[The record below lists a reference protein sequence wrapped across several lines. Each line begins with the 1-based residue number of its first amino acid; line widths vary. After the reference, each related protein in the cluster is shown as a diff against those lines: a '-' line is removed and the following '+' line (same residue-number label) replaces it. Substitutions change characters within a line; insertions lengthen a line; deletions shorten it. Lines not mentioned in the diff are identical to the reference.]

1 MDLQRLHAPPRDVHP
16 LVTWQMKLGGPMS
29 QVGWLIF
36 GFGSI
41 FFWMFAWK
49 ADLSGW
55 RFFAKTGRVS
65 AQAVECRDTRYSV
78 GGSRGSRG
86 TPIYA
91 NRYQYLVHG
100 EPFSG
105 VSYATGECVSS
116 GRRVMVEYLLA
127 QPNYSRIIGMRHGL
141 LSPWALLA
149 VLFPAAGLASVI
161 AGLRSG
167 ALRAYLLREGVAV
180 PGRVTGK
187 DMTGTKI
194 NGNMLYRVYVEY
206 TAHNGITFQT
216 MVKTT
221 TPELLEDDERESVL
235 YDPVRPESAVPID
248 GLPGKLA
255 LDDLGNFQI
264 AGRKGFLI
272 LPGLSV
278 LCNAVF
284 IVRNLTR

>member
-65 AQAVECRDTRYSV
+65 AEVVDCRDTKYYI

-86 TPIYA
+86 TPVYA
-91 NRYQYLVHG
+91 NRYQYLVKG
-100 EPFSG
+100 EPLTG

-116 GRRVMVEYLLA
+116 GSRVMVEYLLA

-149 VLFPAAGLASVI
+149 IVFPAAGLASVI

-167 ALRAYLLREGVAV
+167 ALRAYLLREGIAV
-180 PGRVTGK
+180 RGRLTGK
-187 DMTGTKI
+187 EMTNTRI
-194 NGNMLYRVYVEY
+194 NGKVLYRVYVQY
-206 TAHNGITFQT
+206 RAHDGETRQT
-216 MVKTT
+216 MAKTT
-221 TPELLEDDERESVL
+221 TPELLADDARELVL
-235 YDPVRPESAVPID
+235 YDPLNPDRAVPID
-248 GLPGKLA
+248 ALPGSLA

-272 LPGLSV
+272 LPGLAV